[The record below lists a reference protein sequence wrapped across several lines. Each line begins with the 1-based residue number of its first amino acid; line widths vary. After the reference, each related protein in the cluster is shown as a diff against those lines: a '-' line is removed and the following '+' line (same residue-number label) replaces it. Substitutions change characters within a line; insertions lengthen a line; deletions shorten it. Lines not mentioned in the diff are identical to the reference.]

1 MWCGRIKWALAYAA
15 ARIVAELLHI
25 SRPRLHPELDV
36 LGHVPQPVR
45 FQNSAIGPDLG
56 FYVARS
62 YSLMRPPS
70 TGRRWIRFRERSA
83 AG

>member
-36 LGHVPQPVR
+36 LGHDPQPAPR
-45 FQNSAIGPDLG
+45 
-56 FYVARS
+56 
-62 YSLMRPPS
+62 
-70 TGRRWIRFRERSA
+70 
-83 AG
+83 